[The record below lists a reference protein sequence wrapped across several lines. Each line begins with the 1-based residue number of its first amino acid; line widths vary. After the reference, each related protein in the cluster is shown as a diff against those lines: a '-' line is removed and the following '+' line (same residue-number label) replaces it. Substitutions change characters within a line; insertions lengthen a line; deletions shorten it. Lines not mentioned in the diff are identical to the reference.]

1 MSVESSIF
9 PVVLLDLSSFLDEI
23 LMPRDSPPIMQTAI
37 FLLPA
42 IMQTGI
48 FCFMPEFFLPIMQG
62 AKSGF
67 PLHQFM

>member
-1 MSVESSIF
+1 MSVKSSIF
-9 PVVLLDLSSFLDEI
+9 PLVLLDLSLLLDEI
-23 LMPRDSPPIMQTAI
+23 LMPQDSPPII
-37 FLLPA
+37 
-42 IMQTGI
+42 QTGI

>member
-23 LMPRDSPPIMQTAI
+23 LMPRGSSPIMQ
-37 FLLPA
+37 
-42 IMQTGI
+42 MGI
-48 FCFMPEFFLPIMQG
+48 FCFMPEFFLPIMQT
-62 AKSGF
+62 AVYASNYCLQRSGF